1 MGITAS
7 TSVGC
12 PTPPDDPKERV
23 AAQADLTTRQLIAA
37 LNAKSRDA
45 LAPLV
50 VVTSTTGGPPRAL
63 RSDERAR
70 LAIPDGTVEYLGAG
84 KPGEMLLR
92 DATGAKRSVTLVEVG
107 GALKALATSDAI
119 APGLD
124 VRVLTVLRDAE

>member
-1 MGITAS
+1 MAAL

-12 PTPPDDPKERV
+12 PTPPDDPKDRV

-37 LNAKSRDA
+37 LNAKSREA

-63 RSDERAR
+63 DADELGR

-84 KPGEMLLR
+84 KPGEMQLR
-92 DATGAKRSVTLVEVG
+92 DATGAKRIVKLVDVRG
-107 GALKALATSDAI
+107 SLKALATSEAL
-119 APGLD
+119 APGVD
-124 VRVLTVLRDAE
+124 VRVFTLLRAAE